1 VDLGDGRT
9 RLETQS
15 VVDSFESRDAWLA
28 MGMEQGVQDGYTK
41 LDALLAA
48 GEV

>member
-1 VDLGDGRT
+1 MCARSGLADRYFY
-9 RLETQS
+9 E
-15 VVDSFESRDAWLA
+15 SFESRDAWLS
-28 MGMEQGVQDGYTK
+28 MGMEQGVQDGYAK